1 MHAVSL
7 RGVSKT
13 YGDVAALTDVSFEVE
28 EGEVVA
34 LLGPNGSGKSTLF
47 ELLLGLIEPT
57 TGSLRVLGEVP
68 GGEVRQRVGAM
79 LQDGGLP
86 GQVTVAE
93 LVHLVGR
100 SYPSMLPV
108 DEVLART
115 GLSGRRDRRIGA
127 LSGGER
133 QRTSLAAATI
143 AAPALLLLDE
153 PTSAM
158 DVEARRSFW
167 THTQGSI
174 RDGATV
180 VFATHD
186 LREAEAI
193 ADRVLLIREGRL
205 IADGTPAELLADTG
219 TDDLE
224 DAYIHLTTTMPTSAT
239 GADR

>member
-13 YGDVAALTDVSFEVE
+13 YGDVAALTDVSFEVD

-34 LLGPNGSGKSTLF
+34 LLGPNGSGESTLF
-47 ELLLGLIEPT
+47 ELMLGLIEPT
-57 TGSLRVLGEVP
+57 TGSLRVLGEAP

-143 AAPALLLLDE
+143 AAPALRRAS
-153 PTSAM
+153 TSMAE
-158 DVEARRSFW
+158 VGSSRRAAAS
-167 THTQGSI
+167 
-174 RDGATV
+174 
-180 VFATHD
+180 
-186 LREAEAI
+186 
-193 ADRVLLIREGRL
+193 GR
-205 IADGTPAELLADTG
+205 TPRAA
-219 TDDLE
+219 
-224 DAYIHLTTTMPTSAT
+224 SAT
-239 GADR
+239 GRPSSSRPTTCARPRPSPTGSCSSARDGSSPTAHPPSSSPTPGPTISRTPTST